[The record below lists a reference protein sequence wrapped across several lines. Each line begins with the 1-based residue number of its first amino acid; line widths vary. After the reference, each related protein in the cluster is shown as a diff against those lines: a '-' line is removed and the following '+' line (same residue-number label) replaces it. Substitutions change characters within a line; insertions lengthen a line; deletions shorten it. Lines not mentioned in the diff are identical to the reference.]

1 MLTLFHHS
9 MSLPSRYVRLA
20 FGEYGEELALVEEKP
35 WARRGEFVAVNPA
48 NTLPLLL
55 AEGDQPVIG
64 AQVIIEYLDE
74 TRAPLSRIEKLFPG
88 SPLGRA
94 ETRRLAEWFLD
105 KMYIEVVN
113 PLVRERV
120 FKPLMT
126 AQEGGGSPDTK
137 AMRTARANLAQ
148 HMKYVN
154 WLAGSRNWLAG
165 DTRSYA
171 DLAGAAAMSTLD
183 YLGEISWAEAPAAR
197 DWYARMKSRP
207 SFRGILADRVRG
219 LAPAAHYSDLDF

>member
-1 MLTLFHHS
+1 MLTLFHYS

-35 WARRGEFVAVNPA
+35 WARRQEFIAVNPA

-74 TRAPLSRIEKLFPG
+74 TRAPLSRIERLYPG
-88 SPLGRA
+88 SPIGRA
-94 ETRRLAEWFLD
+94 ETRRLVDWFLD
-105 KMYIEVVN
+105 KMYTEVIN
-113 PLVRERV
+113 PLMRERV
-120 FKPLMT
+120 YKPLMST
-126 AQEGGGSPDTK
+126 EEGGGSPDTK
-137 AMRTARANLAQ
+137 AMRTARTNLAQ

-165 DTRSYA
+165 DGRSYA
-171 DLAGAAAMSTLD
+171 DLAGAAAISTLD
-183 YLGEISWAEAPAAR
+183 YLGEINWAESPAAR

-219 LAPAAHYSDLDF
+219 LAPVAHYSDLDF

>member
-1 MLTLFHHS
+1 MLTLFQYS

-35 WARRGEFVAVNPA
+35 WARREEFISVNPA

-55 AEGDQPVIG
+55 AERDKPVIG

-74 TRAPLSRIEKLFPG
+74 TRAPLSRVERLFPG
-88 SPLGRA
+88 NPLGRA
-94 ETRRLAEWFLD
+94 ETRRLVNWFID
-105 KMYIEVVN
+105 KMAAEVVN
-113 PLVRERV
+113 PLMRERV
-120 FKPLMT
+120 FKPQMT
-126 AQEGGGSPDTK
+126 AEEGGGAPDTK
-137 AMRTARANLAQ
+137 AMRTAHANLVH

-165 DTRSYA
+165 ENRSYA
-171 DLAGAAAMSTLD
+171 DLAGAAALSTLD
-183 YLGEISWAEAPAAR
+183 YLGEINWADSPAAR

-219 LAPAAHYSDLDF
+219 VAPVAHYSDLDF

>member
-1 MLTLFHHS
+1 MLTLFHYS
-9 MSLPSRYVRLA
+9 MSLPSRYVRLV

-35 WARRGEFVAVNPA
+35 WARRAEFIAVNPA

-55 AEGDQPVIG
+55 AEGDHPVIG
-64 AQVIIEYLDE
+64 SQVIIEYLDE
-74 TRAPLSRIEKLFPG
+74 TRAPISRIEKLYPG

-94 ETRRLAEWFLD
+94 ETRRLVDWFLD
-105 KMYIEVVN
+105 KMYAEVIN

-120 FKPLMT
+120 YKLLMS
-126 AQEGGGSPDTK
+126 AEEGGGSPDTK
-137 AMRTARANLAQ
+137 AMRTARANLTQ

-165 DTRSYA
+165 ENRSYA

-183 YLGEISWAEAPAAR
+183 YLGEINWAESPAAR

-219 LAPAAHYSDLDF
+219 LAPVAHYSDLDF